1 MAARARKVQHAP
13 VGRAFYIESVEDAAA
28 LVGGYDALADALGVS
43 GEEVRGWA
51 AGTAIPEVSALLR
64 LIDLVT
70 GAPDPTGRSTTAS
83 PAAECSG
90 CAAPNR
96 LSLEG

>member
-1 MAARARKVQHAP
+1 M
-13 VGRAFYIESVEDAAA
+13 GRAFYIEAVEHAAA
-28 LVGGYDALADALGVS
+28 LAGGYDQLADALGVAS
-43 GEEVRGWA
+43 EDVRGWA
-51 AGTAIPEVSALLR
+51 AGSAIPELSALLR

-70 GAPDPTGRSTTAS
+70 GAPDPKDRSTTAS
-83 PAAECSG
+83 PAAGCSQ

>member
-1 MAARARKVQHAP
+1 M
-13 VGRAFYIESVEDAAA
+13 GRAFYIESVEDAAA
-28 LVGGYDALADALGVS
+28 LAGGYDRLAEALGVS
-43 GEEVRGWA
+43 SEEVRGWA
-51 AGTAIPEVSALLR
+51 AGTAIPEISALLR

-83 PAAECSG
+83 PAAECSPS
-90 CAAPNR
+90 AAANR

>member
-1 MAARARKVQHAP
+1 M
-13 VGRAFYIESVEDAAA
+13 GRAFYIESVEDAAA
-28 LVGGYDALADALGVS
+28 LAGGYDQLADALGVS
-43 GEEVRGWA
+43 AGEVRGWA

-70 GAPDPTGRSTTAS
+70 GAPDPRGRSTTAS
-83 PAAECSG
+83 PATECSAS
-90 CAAPNR
+90 AAANR